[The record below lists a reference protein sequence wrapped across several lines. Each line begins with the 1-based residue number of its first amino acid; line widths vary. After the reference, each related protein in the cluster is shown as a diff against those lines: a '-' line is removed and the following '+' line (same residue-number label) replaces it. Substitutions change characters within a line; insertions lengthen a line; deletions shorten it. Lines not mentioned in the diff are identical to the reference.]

1 MAGESKPMLG
11 GVTQEQ
17 SKAIVQVGLRYI
29 SQHAVALITKTDL
42 STSVSKEETLKKMRP
57 ASGIIV
63 RAETDSYGILTA
75 AHVMKRGGNTKDL
88 AGITVCAAAIV
99 NGEEEQRTKRIT
111 LEPREF
117 TQIGFDNEGP
127 DGPDLAIIPLQLEEW
142 NTLKDYC
149 RMEAFDLRENQFPTN
164 PVEAPGPSC
173 AGIEL
178 VVGFRDKVS
187 RIRNAHNTS
196 DGLVRLGAYTLM
208 SLFEDRGCQDGY
220 DITHAHVEGTGKD
233 IIRCWPDENLRREME
248 VLEEEGAT
256 KVAMAGMSGCGFWR
270 LIIGLKPDMQPTGK
284 VIGTLAGVCFYAD
297 PDGMALIGN
306 GPKAIEQIRQAHAS
320 NHAGV
325 IVQGRQVA

>member
-1 MAGESKPMLG
+1 MAGECKPMQG

-17 SKAIVQVGLRYI
+17 TSAIVQAGLRYI
-29 SQHAVALITKTDL
+29 SKRAVALITETDF
-42 STSVSKEETLKKMRP
+42 STSVSKEETLKRMRP
-57 ASGIIV
+57 ASGMIV
-63 RAETDSYGILTA
+63 RADTDSYGILTA
-75 AHVMKRGGNTKDL
+75 AHVLKREGNTKDL

-111 LEPREF
+111 LTPREI
-117 TQIGFDNEGP
+117 TQIGFDNEDP

-164 PVEAPGPSC
+164 PDKAPGPPRAC
-173 AGIEL
+173 IEL
-178 VVGFRDKVS
+178 VVGNRYEVS
-187 RIRNAHNTS
+187 RIRNAHNAS
-196 DGLVRLGAYTLM
+196 DGMVRLGYYTLM
-208 SLFEDRGCQDGY
+208 SSFEDRGCQDGY

-256 KVAMAGMSGCGFWR
+256 KDAMAGMSGCGFWR

-306 GPKAIEQIRQAHAS
+306 GPKAIEQVRQAHTS
-320 NHAGV
+320 NQAGV
-325 IVQGRQVA
+325 NAERRQ